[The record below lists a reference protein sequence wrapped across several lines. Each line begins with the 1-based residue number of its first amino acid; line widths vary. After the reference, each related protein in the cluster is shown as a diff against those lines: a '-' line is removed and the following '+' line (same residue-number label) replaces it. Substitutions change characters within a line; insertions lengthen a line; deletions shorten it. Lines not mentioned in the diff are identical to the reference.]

1 MYTCYSFLFARFRS
15 EESPQLK
22 LLSTLGTAG
31 SGGPGRLMA
40 GCGGRGVEMRMEKT
54 LVAAGVDREMAAY
67 MTHDHGLSGVR
78 RLGDVDAGRI
88 TT

>member
-1 MYTCYSFLFARFRS
+1 MFCSFLFTRFGS

-22 LLSTLGTAG
+22 LLSMPGTAG
-31 SGGPGRLMA
+31 SGAPGRLMT
-40 GCGGRGVEMRMEKT
+40 GCGGRGVEVRMEKI
-54 LVAAGVDREMAAY
+54 LVATDVDREMAAY
-67 MTHDHGLSGVR
+67 MTNDHGLAGAR